1 MALPKLN
8 VPQYNVKLPST
19 GKTVKYRPFLVKEEK
34 LLFLAM
40 ESGESADMID
50 AVKRI
55 LLACTDLKSVNNLS
69 TFDIEF
75 LFLKIRTR
83 SVGENVEVMLTCPD
97 DEETQAKVSIP
108 LDDIQVV
115 TDPNHTKEIQ
125 LTDDVILTMGY
136 PSLDMFVA
144 MNLEGKTPGMD
155 DIFDLAASCA
165 ESIADENQVY
175 PCKDTPKKELLEF
188 FESMNSKQFMDI
200 QKFFETMPKL
210 SHKVKVFNPKTKV
223 ESEVVLEGLASFFA

>member
-50 AVKRI
+50 AVKNI
-55 LLACTDLKSVNNLS
+55 LLACTDLKSVESLS
-69 TFDIEF
+69 TFDIEY

-83 SVGENVEVMLTCPD
+83 SVGETVDVMLTCPD
-97 DEETQAKVSIP
+97 DDETQAQVSIP

-115 TDPNHTKEIQ
+115 ADPEHKQEIQ
-125 LTDDVILTMGY
+125 LTDDVIIKMNY
-136 PSLDMFVA
+136 PSLDMFVK
-144 MNLEGKTPGMD
+144 MNLEGKNPGMD
-155 DIFDLAASCA
+155 EIFELSASCA
-165 ESIADENQVY
+165 ESISDKDQVY
-175 PCKDTPKKELLEF
+175 LCKDTPKKELMEF
-188 FESMNSKQFMDI
+188 FESMNSKQFGEI

-210 SHKVKVFNPKTKV
+210 SHKVKVKNPKTEV
-223 ESEVVLEGLASFFA
+223 ESEVTLEGLAAFFA